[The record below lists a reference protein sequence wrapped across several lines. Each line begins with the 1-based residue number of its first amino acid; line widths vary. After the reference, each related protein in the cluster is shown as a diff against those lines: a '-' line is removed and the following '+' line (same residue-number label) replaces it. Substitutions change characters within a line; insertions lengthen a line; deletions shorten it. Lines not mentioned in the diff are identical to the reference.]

1 MLWVGSTVG
10 LRNYSQGGS
19 AVIQESRLYLLRP
32 VALDTETRGGWE
44 MWGFSE
50 VCFELIYGGI

>member
-1 MLWVGSTVG
+1 MGWEYCGAEELKPRKGPLLS
-10 LRNYSQGGS
+10 RK
-19 AVIQESRLYLLRP
+19 SRLYLLRP